1 MMLQSDYELIIQK
14 IQNLTRQI
22 RAIDDRIGAL
32 QAEAIG
38 SDIALYFIE
47 QREIDRLLRV
57 QRALQDKWNTAMNE
71 LAIYLSLNPA
81 RPRTDAS

>member
-1 MMLQSDYELIIQK
+1 MMLQPDYELITQT

-38 SDIALYFIE
+38 SDIALYFMK

-57 QRALQDKWNTAMNE
+57 QWALQDRWNTAMSE
-71 LAIYLSLNPA
+71 LALYLSLNPIQ
-81 RPRTDAS
+81 P

>member
-1 MMLQSDYELIIQK
+1 MLQPDYELITQT

-38 SDIALYFIE
+38 SDIALYFMK

-57 QRALQDKWNTAMNE
+57 QWALQDRWNTAMSE
-71 LAIYLSLNPA
+71 LALYLSLNPIQ
-81 RPRTDAS
+81 P